1 MEGACV
7 DVGSYCTQHFT
18 KVVQRYDA
26 PSTVVYKV
34 YNTLINNMYDFLY
47 FFVGVPSTHTTYFLQ
62 YRCFVLVLRFFTS
75 SSFYLLSMSP
85 PLPISTAKPTPVAPQ
100 PTAAGFRRVPTI
112 ATTVAVFSIA
122 VFVQITQCFIVRQI
136 ITPHSF
142 PLVPGVVRPCP

>member
-1 MEGACV
+1 
-7 DVGSYCTQHFT
+7 
-18 KVVQRYDA
+18 
-26 PSTVVYKV
+26 
-34 YNTLINNMYDFLY
+34 MYDFLY
-47 FFVGVPSTHTTYFLQ
+47 FFVR
-62 YRCFVLVLRFFTS
+62 RCFVLVLRFFTFTS

-85 PLPISTAKPTPVAPQ
+85 PLPISTAKPTPAAPQ
-100 PTAAGFRRVPTI
+100 PTAAGFGRVPTI